1 MDLVDWSRQGSKRT
15 RIGLGRGRGKG
26 LLGWTFKRTV
36 VSWFNMA
43 TVLGWRGAKLLS
55 GDGCLR
61 ACTMSWMPAWMMP
74 VDEARGMGLAWG
86 NQDKVSQI
94 RSLFVLQTQ
103 QV

>member
-1 MDLVDWSRQGSKRT
+1 MDRSRQGSKRT

-61 ACTMSWMPAWMMP
+61 ACTMSWMPARMMS

-94 RSLFVLQTQ
+94 RSLFVVQIQ